1 MSKRIV
7 FASVIA
13 LFSLSSSLAL
23 ADDCTWSVQGGTM
36 HGACKDQA
44 GNGYCLSCP
53 ANGGICSKVP
63 CPTPASS
70 TSAGQ

>member
-1 MSKRIV
+1 MMSKPVV

-13 LFSLSSSLAL
+13 LFTLSSSFAF

-36 HGACKDQA
+36 HGACKDAA
-44 GNGYCLSCP
+44 GADYCLSCP

-63 CPTPASS
+63 CPTPASTGS
-70 TSAGQ
+70 GQ